1 MQRAVRYTVFAL
13 VGVLFLGSWSGTPQ
27 TGSPPIKGVWYT
39 GFERDS
45 YSSASVASDL
55 RTLKDRL
62 ATNHV
67 VITVPVFQ
75 ANLKANNP
83 IADPVRTPSDAVIR
97 TVVEQAHQL
106 GLAVALIPYLLVDDG
121 NWVGDLAPTNVSQWF
136 QNWRAILRRYA
147 QLAQQ
152 TNVEI
157 FLLGWEFVTMQT
169 YHAEWER
176 TIREIRPLYRGRL
189 SYFANWWW
197 DRSTYANVSTW
208 KPWSLL
214 DFIGISAFFELTR
227 KNDPTV
233 SELQRAWSADAH
245 GQNIIEDLRN
255 LNVQYRRCVVFI
267 ELGYESKDGT
277 NREPWNFLRAGP
289 PDENEQRDAFQAALQ
304 VLSDKPWFDGYL
316 VWAERVGLPSTA
328 TGYDVLTKPAAAIIR
343 AHAMERKTCPRS

>member
-1 MQRAVRYTVFAL
+1 MKRAVRVFAL
-13 VGVLFLGSWSGTPQ
+13 VGVLFLGSWAGTPQ

-83 IADPVRTPSDAVIR
+83 AADPVRTPSDAVIR
-97 TVVEQAHQL
+97 TVVEQAHRL
-106 GLAVALIPYLLVDDG
+106 GLAVVLIPYLLVDDG
-121 NWVGDLAPTNVSQWF
+121 QWVGDLAPTNVSQWF

-152 TNVEI
+152 ANVEI
-157 FLLGWEFVTMQT
+157 FLLGWEFVTMQK
-169 YHAEWER
+169 YQAEWER
-176 TIREIRPLYRGRL
+176 AIQQIRPLYRGRL

-197 DRSTYANVSTW
+197 DRRTYANVFAW
-208 KPWSLL
+208 KPWGSL

-233 SELQRAWSADAH
+233 TELQRAWNSDAH
-245 GQNIIEDLRN
+245 GQNILEDLAR
-255 LNVQYRRCVVFI
+255 LHSEYRKCIVFL

-277 NREPWNFLRAGP
+277 NREPWNFLRTGP
-289 PDENEQRDAFQAALQ
+289 PDEGEQRDAFQAVFRA
-304 VLSDKPWFDGYL
+304 LSDQPWFGGYL
-316 VWAERVGLPSTA
+316 VWAEQPGLPRTA
-328 TGYDVLTKPAAAIIR
+328 TGYDVLTKPAAEIIR
-343 AHAMERKTCPRS
+343 AHAMPSTSCPGARP